1 MVFMNV
7 IAKSRMGTAV
17 NPIPLHI
24 IQSSGIDT
32 TPDISVTTTNLERN
46 PETNERIRN
55 FHNNGYGGNDF
66 KISVAFRE
74 DETVTEMYLSNATN
88 DESGGF
94 RQLSVLDL
102 LHEWITNMEVL
113 YVVTD
118 AIGIKNGEYIITG
131 NSNRKQ
137 NYDGAVVWDLE
148 FKEYNANNVQQYYFD
163 INPTIAQALQVA
175 KQKKKAAKAKQQT
188 KWQSKLKKCKNLKGF
203 KLKESNDCN
212 YYLNWLFM
220 DKNYY
225 NNKTKAKYFPNKTE
239 LKKFKKATAKV
250 IKKIQKKKMKMK
262 KPTGKMDKKT
272 WKYIVK
278 KL

>member
-7 IAKSRMGTAV
+7 IAKNSMNTGLE
-17 NPIPLHI
+17 PIPLHI
-24 IQSSGIDT
+24 LQSSGIDT
-32 TPDISVTTTNLERN
+32 TPDISITTTNLERN

-74 DETVTEMYLSNATN
+74 NETVTNTLEEVT
-88 DESGGF
+88 SGVNYSVI
-94 RQLSVLDL
+94 SVLELLDL
-102 LHEWITNMEVL
+102 WITNMEIL

-118 AIGIKNGEYIITG
+118 AIGIENGEYIITG

-137 NYDGAVVWDLE
+137 NYDGTVVWDLE

-175 KQKKKAAKAKQQT
+175 EQKKKASKAKQQT
-188 KWQSKLKKCKNLKGF
+188 KWQNKLKKCKNLKGF

-225 NNKTKAKYFPNKTE
+225 NGTTKAKHFPNKTE
-239 LKKFKKATAKV
+239 QKIFKKATAKV

-262 KPTGKMDKKT
+262 KPNGKMDKKT

>member
-1 MVFMNV
+1 MNV
-7 IAKSRMGTAV
+7 IAKNSMNTGLE
-17 NPIPLHI
+17 PIPLHI
-24 IQSSGIDT
+24 LQSSGIDT
-32 TPDISVTTTNLERN
+32 TPDISITTTNLERN

-74 DETVTEMYLSNATN
+74 NETVTNTLEEVT
-88 DESGGF
+88 SGVNYSVI
-94 RQLSVLDL
+94 SVLELLDL
-102 LHEWITNMEVL
+102 WITNMEIL

-118 AIGIKNGEYIITG
+118 AIGIENGEYIITG

-137 NYDGAVVWDLE
+137 NYDGTVVWDLE

-175 KQKKKAAKAKQQT
+175 EQKKKASKAKQQT
-188 KWQSKLKKCKNLKGF
+188 KWQNKLKKCKNLKGF

-225 NNKTKAKYFPNKTE
+225 NGTTKAKHFPNKTE
-239 LKKFKKATAKV
+239 QKIFKKATAKV

-262 KPTGKMDKKT
+262 KPNGKMDKKT

>member
-1 MVFMNV
+1 MNT
-7 IAKSRMGTAV
+7 GLE
-17 NPIPLHI
+17 PIPLHI

-32 TPDISVTTTNLERN
+32 TPDISITTTNLERN
-46 PETNERIRN
+46 PETNQRLRN

-74 DETVTEMYLSNATN
+74 NETVTNTL
-88 DESGGF
+88 DEVTSGVNYSVI
-94 RQLSVLDL
+94 SVLELLDL
-102 LHEWITNMEVL
+102 WITNMEVL

-118 AIGIKNGEYIITG
+118 AIGIENGEYIVTG

-163 INPTIAQALQVA
+163 INPSIAQALQVA
-175 KQKKKAAKAKQQT
+175 EQKKKAGKAKQQT

-212 YYLNWLFM
+212 YYLNRLFM
-220 DKNYY
+220 DKKYY
-225 NNKTKAKYFPNKTE
+225 STKTLLKYLKTT
-239 LKKFKKATAKV
+239 KDQKVYSKATARV
-250 IKKIQKKKMKMK
+250 VKKIQKKKMKMS